1 MPFVLLKVSVMVTP
15 SESVPVPSVS
25 LGSKSLQSLLLVS
38 CDRRH
43 IGAPLF
49 RPLDPGSL
57 VLHVQLLIVVR
68 LETSQVTVFL

>member
-1 MPFVLLKVSVMVTP
+1 MVTP
-15 SESVPVPSVS
+15 SESVPVPSIS

-38 CDRRH
+38 CDRCH

-49 RPLDPGSL
+49 RPLDASSL

-68 LETSQVTVFL
+68 LETSQVTVIL

>member
-1 MPFVLLKVSVMVTP
+1 MVTP
-15 SESVPVPSVS
+15 SESVPVPTVS

-38 CDRRH
+38 CDRCH

-68 LETSQVTVFL
+68 LETLLVTVII